1 MMPLD
6 MATKFFGQPAGLPWL
21 HDGYICD
28 AFRCSHRFRKVTGC
42 DRDSKP
48 LQSLIGNKCYTMF
61 RLVTWFLLP
70 VNRLVAGSNPAR
82 GATSEQK
89 CELQAAK
96 FPLHDFHLT
105 LQALLKVVSLIL

>member
-6 MATKFFGQPAGLPWL
+6 MATKFFGQPAGLAWL

-70 VNRLVAGSNPAR
+70 VNRLVAGSNP
-82 GATSEQK
+82 GEPPKIPSSIQIV
-89 CELQAAK
+89 AK
-96 FPLHDFHLT
+96 SAKREPKLT
-105 LQALLKVVSLIL
+105 H